1 MHISELK
8 AGARGLLKENAP
20 KIFVVSI
27 IFILV
32 VAVLGEL
39 ELRLP
44 GTLRA
49 LEQFRTLE
57 QFREYLYA
65 GYAGDARTGFFGE
78 FYSHLRPSGAALAAV
93 IVLITPIVKVGY
105 MNYCIKISRRQG
117 GDYKDIFNGFL
128 VFGKIII
135 IFVVTTIFIFLWS
148 LLFFFPGIIA
158 FYKYRQAYYILLD
171 NPEKGA
177 LQCIRESTSMMK
189 GNKADLLLLDLSFIG
204 WFALD
209 IIVRMYVP
217 FPFPIIPVWLTPY
230 SGLAHA
236 RYYNRLS
243 RYSPA
248 GPDAQGNSR

>member
-27 IFILV
+27 IFILI
-32 VAVLGEL
+32 VAVLSEL

-44 GTLRA
+44 GTIRV
-49 LEQFRTLE
+49 LEQFPTIE
-57 QFREYLYA
+57 QFRESLYA
-65 GYAGDARTGFFGE
+65 EDVRNGGFSE
-78 FYSHLRPSGAALAAV
+78 IYSHLRPSGAALAVV
-93 IVLITPIVKVGY
+93 IMLITPVIKTGY
-105 MNYCIKISRRQG
+105 MSYCIKISRRQG
-117 GDYKDIFNGFL
+117 GDYKDILDGFL
-128 VFGKIII
+128 VFGKILV
-135 IFVVTTIFIFLWS
+135 IFIVTTIFIFLWS

-177 LQCIRESTSMMK
+177 FQCIRESTKMMK
-189 GNKADLLLLDLSFIG
+189 GNKVELLALDLSFIG

-209 IIVRMYVP
+209 IAVRMLVP

-230 SGLAHA
+230 SGLAYA

-243 RYSPA
+243 RYSLT
-248 GPDAQGNSR
+248 GPDA